1 MVAMNTT
8 DPTRNDTQ
16 VPPIASRQRRLVGA
30 LVLAVVLG
38 LSFLGYL
45 TPNMRI
51 QWENF
56 MSMCGF

>member
-1 MVAMNTT
+1 VDT
-8 DPTRNDTQ
+8 DPSSLDTQ
-16 VPPIASRQRRLVGA
+16 VPRQSTASKRLLGA
-30 LVLAVVLG
+30 LALSLVLG

-45 TPNMRI
+45 TPGMRI

>member
-1 MVAMNTT
+1 MMAMNT
-8 DPTRNDTQ
+8 DTHTHRT
-16 VPPIASRQRRLVGA
+16 PPPDAARHRRVVGA

-45 TPNMRI
+45 TPSMRI

>member
-1 MVAMNTT
+1 MDTESST
-8 DPTRNDTQ
+8 PDTQ
-16 VPPIASRQRRLVGA
+16 SPSSAARHRRVVGA
-30 LVLAVVLG
+30 LVLAAVLG

-45 TPNMRI
+45 TPDMRI

>member
-1 MVAMNTT
+1 MNT
-8 DPTRNDTQ
+8 DTHTHRT
-16 VPPIASRQRRLVGA
+16 PPPDAARHRRVVGA

-45 TPNMRI
+45 TPSMRI